1 VILRSD
7 KPREGTII
15 SAGFQSGGRG
25 QSGNKWESET
35 GKNLLISII
44 LYPESIDPSDQFIIS
59 MAVSLGIC
67 ELLDK
72 YIPGSKIKWPN
83 DIYVNN
89 DKIAGI
95 LIESTIMGSQI
106 ESCVAG
112 IGLNINQT
120 IFRSDAPNP
129 VSLKLLTGKDFNTN
143 ELLLY
148 LSAALDKKYKQLL
161 NEDFETIMKEYTSR
175 LYKINVWSGYRD
187 KTGAFEGRIISVYEN
202 GLIKIE
208 KKKTGIVS
216 EYSFKEVEFIL

>member
-1 VILRSD
+1 
-7 KPREGTII
+7 
-15 SAGFQSGGRG
+15 
-25 QSGNKWESET
+25 
-35 GKNLLISII
+35 
-44 LYPESIDPSDQFIIS
+44 

-72 YIPGSKIKWPN
+72 FIPGSKIKWPN

-120 IFRSDAPNP
+120 IFLSDAPNP
-129 VSLKLLTGKDFNTN
+129 VSLKLLTGKDFNTD
-143 ELLLY
+143 ELLQD
-148 LSAALDKKYKQLL
+148 LSVALDKKYKQLL
-161 NEDFETIMKEYTSR
+161 NEDFETIMKEYISR
-175 LYKINVWSGYRD
+175 LYKINVWSDYRD
-187 KTGAFEGRIISVYEN
+187 KTGAFAGRIISVHEN

-208 KKKTGIVS
+208 KKKTGIVT